1 LRKRRSL
8 QSAEVPNTKVGVI
21 AQAYS
26 VLLDELKNE
35 ALKDSI
41 EGPLDKIS
49 ICLLHP
55 YLGLGYGT
63 IARDLAVS
71 AALMEHHMIM
81 ALATINNSVVE
92 FPAVDNA

>member
-1 LRKRRSL
+1 
-8 QSAEVPNTKVGVI
+8 
-21 AQAYS
+21 
-26 VLLDELKNE
+26 
-35 ALKDSI
+35 
-41 EGPLDKIS
+41 
-49 ICLLHP
+49 
-55 YLGLGYGT
+55 LGYGT